1 MRQDETT
8 SPGTGSN
15 AETDT
20 PQRGS
25 SDAHLDVDIEMEVKA
40 AFDKWNDAWNRGD
53 LQGYLDA
60 YWDSRE
66 TRYVSESLKAV
77 PFADGIVVHGK
88 KNIDKV
94 FTDVFVR
101 SKTMLLKEETRK
113 GVAGLL
119 SLVKLQVTPAS
130 STNAIVFGQF
140 NIEMTDSL
148 SRSGVF
154 TIHVRKEQG
163 LWVIVSE
170 HATALASSIAVQKP
184 QGQCQ
189 TL

>member
-1 MRQDETT
+1 MREDVTTPTLPGSTATDAPQDLFVE
-8 SPGTGSN
+8 P
-15 AETDT
+15 
-20 PQRGS
+20 
-25 SDAHLDVDIEMEVKA
+25 SDLQIEAEVKA

-60 YWDSRE
+60 YWDSPE
-66 TRYVSESLKAV
+66 TRYVSESLKTV
-77 PFADGIVVHGK
+77 SFADGIVVRGK

-101 SKTMLLKEETRK
+101 SKMMLLKEDTRK
-113 GVAGLL
+113 GVAGML

-130 STNAIVFGQF
+130 TSNAVVFGEF
-140 NIEMTDSL
+140 KIDMTDSL
-148 SRSGVF
+148 SRTGVF
-154 TIHVRKEQG
+154 TIHVRKERG

-170 HATALASSIAVQKP
+170 HATALTSGKDVQKP
-184 QGQCQ
+184 PGQCL